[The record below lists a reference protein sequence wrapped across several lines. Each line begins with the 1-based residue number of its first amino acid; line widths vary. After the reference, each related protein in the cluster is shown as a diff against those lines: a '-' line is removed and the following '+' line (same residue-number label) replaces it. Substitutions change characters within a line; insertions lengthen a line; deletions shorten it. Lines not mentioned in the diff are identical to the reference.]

1 MNVDKDYT
9 VVIIPARL
17 ESSRLPGKAL
27 VDIHGIPMILHVYKR
42 CLLASKINDVYVA
55 TDNQQIA
62 DVVRS
67 GGGKVLMTSSDH
79 NNGTERIAEAAE
91 QIDCEIVV
99 NVFGDEAL
107 VNPQHIDAVVSALL
121 EDSSVNVAILVN
133 PYNKKNSSSDI
144 KAVVNKNMDVMYLS
158 RADIPSSARTP
169 DPSMY
174 KAYHILPF
182 RKSFLQ
188 KYASWPEGKLE
199 QIEFHEHLRILE
211 KGYNIRAVEV
221 SSSAVSVDT
230 LEDLRFVREK
240 MLDDPYFNEYKKQL
254 KVC

>member
-1 MNVDKDYT
+1 MNAENNFT
-9 VVIIPARL
+9 VAIIPARL
-17 ESSRLPGKAL
+17 ESSRLPGKVL
-27 VDIHGIPMILHVYKR
+27 VDIHGIPMILHVLKR

-62 DVVRS
+62 DVVTS
-67 GGGKVLMTSSDH
+67 DGGKVLMTRSDH

-91 QIDCEIVV
+91 QVDCDIVV

-107 VNPQHIDAVVSALL
+107 VDPKHIDAVASSLL

-133 PYNKKNSSSDI
+133 PYKKKNSSSDI
-144 KAVVNKNMDVMYLS
+144 KVVVNENMDVMYLS
-158 RADIPSSARTP
+158 RADIPSNARTK
-169 DPSMY
+169 DPLMY

-182 RKSFLQ
+182 RKAFLL

-211 KGYNIRAVEV
+211 KGYRIRAVEV
-221 SSSAVSVDT
+221 ESSAVSVDT
-230 LEDLRFVREK
+230 PDDLQFVREK
-240 MLDDPYFNEYKKQL
+240 MLEDQYYNEYKEDI
-254 KVC
+254 

>member
-1 MNVDKDYT
+1 MNADKNLT
-9 VVIIPARL
+9 VAIIPARL

-27 VDIHGIPMILHVYKR
+27 VDIQGIPMILHVYKR
-42 CLLASKINDVYVA
+42 CLLASTIDDVYVA

-67 GGGKVLMTSSDH
+67 GGGKVLITRSDH
-79 NNGTERIAEAAE
+79 KNGTERIAEAAE
-91 QIDCEIVV
+91 QIDCEIIV

-107 VNPQHIDAVVSALL
+107 VNPQHIDAVVSALH
-121 EDSSVNVAILVN
+121 EDTSVNVAILVN
-133 PYNKKNSSSDI
+133 PYQKRNSPSDI
-144 KAVVNKNMDVMYLS
+144 KAVVNENMDVMYLS
-158 RADIPSSARTP
+158 RADIPSNARTK

-182 RKSFLQ
+182 RKKFLL

-211 KGYNIRAVEV
+211 KGYRIRAVVV

-230 LEDLRFVREK
+230 QEDLQFVREK
-240 MLDDPYFNEYKKQL
+240 MLDDPYFKKYKDQL
-254 KVC
+254 RE